1 MTPPALVVLGS
12 SIERTCR
19 LLVAEAARTAARL
32 GAEVVVLSGWGG
44 EGELMRAAWRG
55 PSEVELV
62 LENTASTTAENAARS
77 LPLLVERG
85 VTEAVVICAPLH
97 LLRARLIF
105 RRVYERHG
113 ISVTFRAVG
122 TRVIRSGTRQ
132 RWWFPRRRWGC
143 AWRRWTTLTHAA
155 RDRAAIACGPGLRRS
170 PSTHRSIRSLGDRG

>member
-1 MTPPALVVLGS
+1 MTRPALVVLGS
-12 SIERTCR
+12 SLERTCR
-19 LLVAEAARTAARL
+19 LLVAEAQRTAARL
-32 GAEVVVLSGWGG
+32 GAEVVVLSGWSG

-55 PSEVELV
+55 PAEIELV

-113 ISVTFRAVG
+113 ISVGFRVA
-122 TRVIRSGTRQ
+122 RVAPTPGALLWELGALTVLGRQ
-132 RWWFPRRRWGC
+132 VRDAHAELERR
-143 AWRRWTTLTHAA
+143 
-155 RDRAAIACGPGLRRS
+155 
-170 PSTHRSIRSLGDRG
+170 